1 MNNSVNLTS
10 RLIRLEDY
18 SEIQKFDCGNTSIE
32 NFLKQDAYYLTIMR
46 ECSTTLVFYQSD
58 LIGYFSLRKSTLKVE
73 IDDELINFPCL
84 DIARIA
90 VHKDF
95 QGKGYGTYLL
105 HSIFKLAD
113 TVSERFITL
122 EALIERF
129 EWYSCHGFNALIDEE
144 AQKANPDGLVFMVAD
159 LLDQEVINQYFD
171 E

>member
-46 ECSTTLVFYQSD
+46 ECSTSLVFYQSD

-95 QGKGYGTYLL
+95 QGKGYGTYIL

-122 EALIERF
+122 
-129 EWYSCHGFNALIDEE
+129 
-144 AQKANPDGLVFMVAD
+144 
-159 LLDQEVINQYFD
+159 
-171 E
+171 